1 MGISTRPVHSC
12 ASGDLPPGKT
22 GPFVQSGNRI
32 MLRKILEA
40 SQGTAGCQGG
50 LVAIYHREVLPHKTR
65 TVRLLGVKC
74 AARIIQTLLG
84 YEVQARYKRI
94 LCPDL
99 VTARYLKLFSEL
111 GCRTIRLP
119 YDPTVTAKLVPV
131 MEYALES
138 IADTVANIFP
148 HDPRRRQYAIRKI
161 YAIVRNKMRKAS

>member
-1 MGISTRPVHSC
+1 MRFRP
-12 ASGDLPPGKT
+12 DTLP
-22 GPFVQSGNRI
+22 
-32 MLRKILEA
+32 
-40 SQGTAGCQGG
+40 
-50 LVAIYHREVLPHKTR
+50 
-65 TVRLLGVKC
+65 
-74 AARIIQTLLG
+74 
-84 YEVQARYKRI
+84 I